1 MDATLPATESAV
13 DSPAPASGTRYFDVA
28 SMAFVAVYLIS
39 QVSSSKLFAIGGLQ
53 LPGAAVVFPLSYI
66 FGDILTEVYGY
77 ARTRRVIWM
86 GFASAVVMALVLW
99 IVQALPPA
107 PDWPNQAAYEA
118 ILGVVPRMVL
128 GSIAAYWAGE
138 FTNSYIMA
146 KMKLLTQGRH
156 LWTRT
161 VGSTVVGQAVD
172 STVFILIAFAGRL
185 AWGSLFQIAATLYLF
200 KVAYEIAATPLT
212 YLIVRWLKRVEGVD
226 VFDRETDFTP
236 FRL

>member
-1 MDATLPATESAV
+1 MPSAQTDTEAPGEATPV
-13 DSPAPASGTRYFDVA
+13 APGNRYFDIVA
-28 SMAFVAVYLIS
+28 MAFVAVYLIS
-39 QVSSSKLFAIGGLQ
+39 QVSSSKLFAVGGLQ

-77 ARTRRVIWM
+77 ARTRRVIWT
-86 GFASAVVMALVLW
+86 GFGLAIVMAVVLW
-99 IVQALPPA
+99 TVQILPPA
-107 PDWPNQAAYEA
+107 PGWTDQAAYDS

-128 GSIAAYWAGE
+128 GSITAYWAGE

-146 KMKLLTQGRH
+146 KMKLLTNGRY

-172 STVFILIAFAGRL
+172 STVFILVAFAGRL
-185 AWGSLFQIAATLYLF
+185 PGSVLFQIAATLYLA
-200 KVAYEIAATPLT
+200 KVAYEVAATPLT
-212 YLIVRWLKRVEGVD
+212 YMIVRWLKKAEGID
-226 VFDRETDFTP
+226 VFDRATDFTP

>member
-1 MDATLPATESAV
+1 MDATLPATDSAA
-13 DSPAPASGTRYFDVA
+13 PAPGTRYFDVA

-86 GFASAVVMALVLW
+86 GFVSAVVMALVLW

-118 ILGVVPRMVL
+118 ILGVVPRMVI

-146 KMKLLTQGRH
+146 KMKLLTEGRH

-161 VGSTVVGQAVD
+161 VGSTVIGQAVD
-172 STVFILIAFAGRL
+172 STAFILIAFAGRL

-212 YLIVRWLKRVEGVD
+212 YAIVRWLKRVEGVD
-226 VFDRETDFTP
+226 VFDRGTEFTP

>member
-1 MDATLPATESAV
+1 MNAAPTTSGTAKET
-13 DSPAPASGTRYFDVA
+13 SPPTPGTRYFDIVA
-28 SMAFVAVYLIS
+28 MAFIAVYLIS

-77 ARTRRVIWM
+77 SRTRRVIWV
-86 GFASAVVMALVLW
+86 GFASAVAMALVLW
-99 IVQALPPA
+99 IVQILPPA
-107 PDWPNQAAYEA
+107 PGWPDQLAYQA

-128 GSIAAYWAGE
+128 GSIMAYWAGE

-146 KMKLLTQGRH
+146 KMKVLTNGRH

-172 STVFILIAFAGRL
+172 STVFIVVAFAGRL
-185 AWGSLFQIAATLYLF
+185 PGGVLFQIAATLYLA
-200 KVAYEIAATPLT
+200 KVAYEIVATPLT
-212 YLIVRWLKRVEGVD
+212 YLIVRWLKRAEGID
-226 VFDRETDFTP
+226 VYDRATDFTP

>member
-1 MDATLPATESAV
+1 MDASLPASGSAV
-13 DSPAPASGTRYFDVA
+13 DTPARAPGARYFDVA
-28 SMAFVAVYLIS
+28 STAFVAVYLIS
-39 QVSSSKLFAIGGLQ
+39 QVSSSKLFVLGGLQ

-86 GFASAVVMALVLW
+86 GFGSAIVMAAVLW

-118 ILGVVPRMVL
+118 ILGVVPRMVI
-128 GSIAAYWAGE
+128 GSITAYWAGE
-138 FTNSYIMA
+138 FTNSYVMA
-146 KMKLLTQGRH
+146 RMKLLTGGRL

-172 STVFILIAFAGRL
+172 STVFILVAFAGRL
-185 AWGSLFQIAATLYLF
+185 PWDSMLQIAATLYLF
-200 KVAYEIAATPLT
+200 KVAYEVAATPLT
-212 YLIVRWLKRVEGVD
+212 YLIVTSLKRAEGVD
-226 VFDRETDFTP
+226 VFDRGTDFTP

>member
-1 MDATLPATESAV
+1 
-13 DSPAPASGTRYFDVA
+13 
-28 SMAFVAVYLIS
+28 
-39 QVSSSKLFAIGGLQ
+39 
-53 LPGAAVVFPLSYI
+53 
-66 FGDILTEVYGY
+66 
-77 ARTRRVIWM
+77 
-86 GFASAVVMALVLW
+86 
-99 IVQALPPA
+99 
-107 PDWPNQAAYEA
+107 
-118 ILGVVPRMVL
+118 MVL

-138 FTNSYIMA
+138 FTNSFIMA
-146 KMKLLTQGRH
+146 KMKLLTGGRH

-161 VGSTVVGQAVD
+161 VGSTVIGQAVD

-212 YLIVRWLKRVEGVD
+212 YLIVGWLKRVEGVD